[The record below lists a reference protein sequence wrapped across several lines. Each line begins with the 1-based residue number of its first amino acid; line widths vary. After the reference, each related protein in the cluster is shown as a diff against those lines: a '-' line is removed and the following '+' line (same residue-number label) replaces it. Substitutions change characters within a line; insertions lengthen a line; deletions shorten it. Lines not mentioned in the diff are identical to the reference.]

1 MFTLYMKWE
10 AQRKLAPGDIQFIL
24 TPREALEMAGIF
36 YELDYLEYDY
46 QRNPLRRNSVPK
58 RRQGVHHRHA
68 AQPYKRKHRL
78 EYDGLYDEVKWNLEH
93 GWMIGVNTQ
102 EKWERFRNPFF
113 FDGDSNLVYDCFMDT
128 YGESFP
134 QAVRQIYEYALNE
147 HQGKKPAPTVKQHY
161 ADAPVQH
168 AQAAKTINSKAAGR
182 LLAAGGIYNGNI
194 EGFRQTAQQLGG
206 DAPAGYDQVMD
217 NKGLLITAASVAAGL
232 MMGRVNVTGELE
244 ELSSL
249 SKIPTFE
256 SPALKGFTSESGAL
270 LNAEHAVVDYRKL
283 STYSLDVTHPIGG
296 HKARVFQSAL
306 GYNPT
311 NLDVLAGRVREGILT
326 APAKVLDANRYGQLM
341 AVDMPILGVNGETVI
356 VRSGW
361 IYEPDAAVPRMTTI
375 FVK

>member
-10 AQRKLAPGDIQFIL
+10 AQRKLAPDDIQFIL

-58 RRQGVHHRHA
+58 RRQGVHHRLA
-68 AQPYKRKHRL
+68 AQPYKRKHRQ

-113 FDGDSNLVYDCFMDT
+113 FDGDNNLVYGCFMDT

-134 QAVRQIYEYALNE
+134 QAVRQIYEYALNV
-147 HQGKKPAPTVKQHY
+147 HQGKKPAPAVKQHY

-232 MMGRVNVTGELE
+232 TMGRVNVTGELE

-256 SPALKGFTSESGAL
+256 SPALKGFTSESGVL

-361 IYEPDAAVPRMTTI
+361 IYEPDAVVPRMTTI

>member
-68 AQPYKRKHRL
+68 AQPYKRKHRP

-102 EKWERFRNPFF
+102 EKWDRFRNPFF

-232 MMGRVNVTGELE
+232 TMGRVNVTGELE

-256 SPALKGFTSESGAL
+256 SPALKGFTSESGVL

-361 IYEPDAAVPRMTTI
+361 IYEPDAVVPRMTTI

>member
-68 AQPYKRKHRL
+68 AQPYKRKHRP

-113 FDGDSNLVYDCFMDT
+113 FDDDSNLVHDCFMDT

-147 HQGKKPAPTVKQHY
+147 HQGKKTTPTVKQHY

-232 MMGRVNVTGELE
+232 TMGRVNVTGELE

-256 SPALKGFTSESGAL
+256 SPALKGFTSESGVL

-361 IYEPDAAVPRMTTI
+361 IYEPDAVVPRMTTI